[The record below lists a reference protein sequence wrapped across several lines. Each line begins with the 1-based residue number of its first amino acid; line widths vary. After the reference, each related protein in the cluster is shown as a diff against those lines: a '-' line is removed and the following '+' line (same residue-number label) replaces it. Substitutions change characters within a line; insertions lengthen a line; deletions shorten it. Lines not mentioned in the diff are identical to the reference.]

1 MKSLIKKSLKRSLK
15 SIFLFMENTEN
26 ERNSSN
32 SLLEN
37 VKDYVGLQID
47 LLKVNVIEKMTKLFY
62 LFFLLLF
69 GTLIILVA
77 FIYLSVAFMHWMEAL
92 FNSMIPGA
100 LIMGGVT
107 LLIFLLFYLFRKKI
121 LLNPLTRK
129 IVAIV
134 FDHEKEEE
142 E

>member
-1 MKSLIKKSLKRSLK
+1 
-15 SIFLFMENTEN
+15 MENTEN

>member
-1 MKSLIKKSLKRSLK
+1 
-15 SIFLFMENTEN
+15 MENTEN

-121 LLNPLTRK
+121 LLNPLIRK